1 MLIDQRTNSV
11 EAAVAASVSGGHS
24 RRDFLK
30 VGAAAGGGLL
40 LSFSLRGAPGAAFAA
55 EAQAFAP
62 NAYVRIG
69 RDGKVTLT
77 VAQVEMGQG
86 TFTSMPMLIAEEL
99 EVDLANV
106 ALEQAPPSDKLY
118 ANPLIGFQV
127 TGGSTSVRALW
138 TPLRE
143 AGAAARMLLIKAAAE
158 AWGVDANGLSAEKG
172 EVVDKA
178 SGRKLAYGALA
189 DKAATYPAPDK
200 VALKDPKD
208 FRLIGTPAKRLDTP
222 SKVDGSAKFGI
233 DVLLPGLKF
242 AAVAASPVFGG
253 KLKSVDDSKAMAVK
267 GVRQI
272 VKLDDA
278 VAVIADHNG
287 AARKGLAAL
296 AITWDDGANA
306 HFSSDDL
313 VAGLSEAARTDGVV
327 AVKQG
332 DVAKAIDAAV
342 HRIEAVYQQP
352 LLAHAAMEPM
362 NCTVELRKDSCDIW
376 VGTQVISRAQATAA
390 KVTGLPLEQVKVHN
404 HLIGGGFGRRLD
416 VDGVTLAVRIARE
429 VDGPVKVVWSREED
443 IQHDVYRPYY
453 YDVLAAGL
461 DASGAPVGFSHR
473 VVGSSILARWAPP
486 AFKNGL
492 DSDAV
497 EGASGPYGFPNLL
510 IDYVRH
516 EPPAGMT
523 TGWWRGV
530 GMTHNAFMVEGFVD
544 ELAAAAKKD
553 PVEYRRAL
561 LEKAPRARAVLDLAA
576 EKAGW
581 GSPLPEGTGRG
592 VSLIFGFG
600 SYLAQI
606 AEVAVDKDGSVRV
619 LRVVQALDCGR
630 QVNPD
635 TLQAQMQGGAIFG
648 ITAALYGD
656 ITLKNGRVEQGN
668 FDSYQLLRINEA
680 PKMEVYIVESQ
691 EAPGGAGEPGTAG
704 IAPAIVNAIFAATG
718 KRLRKLPIDANA
730 LKSA

>member
-1 MLIDQRTNSV
+1 MLFDHLTSGAEGAGSV
-11 EAAVAASVSGGHS
+11 PSSGGHS

-40 LSFSLRGAPGAAFAA
+40 LAFNLRGLDSEALAA
-55 EAQAFAP
+55 EAQEFAP
-62 NAYVRIG
+62 NAYVRVG
-69 RDGKVTLT
+69 RDGKVTLI

-99 EVDLANV
+99 EVDLADV
-106 ALEQAPPSDKLY
+106 ALEQAPPNDKLY
-118 ANPLIGFQV
+118 ANPLVGFQA
-127 TGGSTSVRALW
+127 TGGSTSVRAFW
-138 TPLRE
+138 KPLRE
-143 AGAAARMLLIKAAAE
+143 AGAAARTLLIKAAADT
-158 AWGVDANGLSAEKG
+158 WGVDAGSLSAEKG
-172 EVVDKA
+172 EVIDKA
-178 SGRKLAYGALA
+178 SGRKLAYGALV
-189 DKAATYPAPDK
+189 DKAAAYAVPDK

-208 FRLIGTPAKRLDTP
+208 FKLIGTPAKRLDTP
-222 SKVDGSAKFGI
+222 AKVNGSAKFGI
-233 DVLLPGLKF
+233 DTLLPGLKF

-253 KLKSVDDSKAMAVK
+253 KLKSVDDSKAKAVK

-272 VKLDDA
+272 VKLDDV

-296 AITWDDGANA
+296 EITWNDGPNAN
-306 HFSSDDL
+306 FSSADL
-313 VAGLSEAARTDGVV
+313 VAEMKQAAALDGVV
-327 AVKQG
+327 AVKLG
-332 DVAKAIDAAV
+332 DVAQAIGAAAN
-342 HRIEAVYQQP
+342 RIDAVYQQP
-352 LLAHAAMEPM
+352 LLAHAALEPM
-362 NCTVELRKDSCDIW
+362 NCTVDVRKDGCEVW
-376 VGTQVISRAQATAA
+376 VGTQVVSRAQATAA

-416 VDGVTLAVRIARE
+416 VDGVTEAVRIAKE

-443 IQHDVYRPYY
+443 IQHDIYRPYY
-453 YDVLAAGL
+453 YDVLSAGL
-461 DASGAPVGFSHR
+461 DASGAPVAFSHR
-473 VVGSSILARWAPP
+473 VVGSSILARWAPT

-497 EGASGPYGFPNLL
+497 EGAAGPYDFPNLL
-510 IDYVRH
+510 VDYVRR

-530 GMTHNAFMVEGFVD
+530 GMTHNAFMVEGFID

-561 LEKAPRARAVLDLAA
+561 LDKSPRARAVLDLAA
-576 EKAGW
+576 EKAAW
-581 GSPLPEGTGRG
+581 GSPLPEGSGRG

-600 SYLAQI
+600 SYLAQV
-606 AEVAVDKDGSVRV
+606 AEVAVDKDGTVRV

-630 QVNPD
+630 NVNPD
-635 TLQAQMQGGAIFG
+635 TLKAQMQGGAIFG

-668 FDSYQLLRINEA
+668 FDTYQLLRINEA
-680 PKMEVYIVESQ
+680 PKMEVYIVDSQ

-704 IAPAIVNAIFAATG
+704 IAPAVVNAVFAATG